1 MKSSDQSLK
10 WQLFIEDQYKHGE
23 TKGSRLYQMLGPYI
37 KTREDVAFDLLCE
50 YDLKHKRVID
60 LGCGEGHL
68 VNRLSSRVSSIVGVD
83 IARNRIDI
91 AKNINKHNSN
101 ASFGIADLNVDLPY
115 SDHEFDI
122 VLCIGVLEYVI
133 DPYAIIGEIYR
144 ILKKGGIVVISVHN
158 IAYLPER
165 IKLLFGGLPNWPPA
179 SGWQGGKLHDFTLPT
194 LAGLLEGENFKVRK
208 KTGAGFLLPLRSWW
222 PTMLCGA
229 AIVLAEKI

>member
-23 TKGSRLYQMLGPYI
+23 TKGSWWYQKLSPYI
-37 KTREDVAFDLLCE
+37 KTREDVAFDLLSG
-50 YDLKHKRVID
+50 YDLGSKKVID

-91 AKNINKHNSN
+91 AKDINKHNGN
-101 ASFGIADLNVDLPY
+101 ASFMIADLSADLPY
-115 SDHEFDI
+115 PDNSFD
-122 VLCIGVLEYVI
+122 VALCIGVLEYVI
-133 DPYAIIGEIYR
+133 DPYAIVREMYR
-144 ILKKGGIVVISVHN
+144 ILKNGGVVVISVHN

-194 LAGLLEGENFKVRK
+194 LAGLLESEHFEVRK

-229 AIVLAEKI
+229 AIVLAEKK